1 LKVYLAFT
9 AALALTGSAFQ
20 AKAAEPMSFNLMPL
34 ESSSGCESQC
44 AQAIVADGEIVDSTP
59 QEFLSFISS
68 NLEARV
74 SSVVL
79 LNSPGGKVVASM
91 QLGQAFR
98 KRDMV
103 TIVAGVES
111 GVPGAVAAGRCYSAC
126 VYALMGGRKRVI
138 PPQSKV
144 GVHRMFQYESSLDP
158 AAGIRTLRRR
168 YDTGS
173 MRAMLSRYS
182 NRMGVNSGIIDY
194 AERTST
200 DSIHV
205 LSRSDIVRWRLG
217 QPKL

>member
-1 LKVYLAFT
+1 MKVYLAFT

-68 NLEARV
+68 NLEAKV

-98 KRDMV
+98 KRDMI
-103 TIVAGVES
+103 TIVAGVEFERS
-111 GVPGAVAAGRCYSAC
+111 GCSGRRTVLLGLRLRAYGRTEARHPTPEQGRRPPHVPV
-126 VYALMGGRKRVI
+126 RVV
-138 PPQSKV
+138 PRP
-144 GVHRMFQYESSLDP
+144 
-158 AAGIRTLRRR
+158 RRR
-168 YDTGS
+168 YTHPAPQIRHRQHARDAVALFKPNG
-173 MRAMLSRYS
+173 R
-182 NRMGVNSGIIDY
+182 
-194 AERTST
+194 
-200 DSIHV
+200 
-205 LSRSDIVRWRLG
+205 
-217 QPKL
+217 K